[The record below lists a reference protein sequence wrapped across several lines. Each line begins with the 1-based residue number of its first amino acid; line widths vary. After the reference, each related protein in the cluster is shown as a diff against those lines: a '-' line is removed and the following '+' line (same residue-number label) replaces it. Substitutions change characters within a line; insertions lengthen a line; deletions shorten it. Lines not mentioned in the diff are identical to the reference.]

1 MNKNGMGMIAMIIL
15 IIIILVVGLGL
26 WKINQQKTNNTSADN
41 TQDASAQAEIQ
52 TTAPEITAE
61 SEDILF
67 EESGINEIDDS
78 AILSE
83 EELIS
88 APSD

>member
-1 MNKNGMGMIAMIIL
+1 MGMIAMIVL
-15 IIIILVVGLGL
+15 IIIILVVGLGI
-26 WKINQQKTNNTSADN
+26 WKINQQRTNNASADN
-41 TQDASAQAEIQ
+41 KTQDASAQAEE
-52 TTAPEITAE
+52 TAGLENSAK

-78 AILSE
+78 VILSE